1 MGGQWGSIR
10 IGGITAKSD
19 ICKHRTA
26 YIYID
31 SAKYFSWEQFFTEL
45 LIQLTSERDYMRYG
59 KQTLAPFYLQAENI
73 QKVINAMERD

>member
-1 MGGQWGSIR
+1 MTFANTVQP
-10 IGGITAKSD
+10 
-19 ICKHRTA
+19 
-26 YIYID
+26 IYID

-45 LIQLTSERDYMRYG
+45 LIQLTSERDYMRHG

>member
-1 MGGQWGSIR
+1 M
-10 IGGITAKSD
+10 
-19 ICKHRTA
+19 
-26 YIYID
+26 
-31 SAKYFSWEQFFTEL
+31 EL

>member
-1 MGGQWGSIR
+1 MTFANTVQP
-10 IGGITAKSD
+10 
-19 ICKHRTA
+19 IC
-26 YIYID
+26 ID

-73 QKVINAMERD
+73 QKVINAMESDRQFCV